1 MTRQVHAAMTVV
13 FGGVV
18 ALTLAGCASQEA
30 KSTEQLL
37 AAADFQV
44 RYADTP
50 QKLAKLEALTQR
62 KLVAHQT
69 AGGGVRYV
77 YADAA
82 GCKCVYAGDEKA
94 YQEYQRLRVQENIA
108 GEQEMTAE
116 MNRDAAM
123 DWGLWR
129 PWAPYP
135 W

>member
-1 MTRQVHAAMTVV
+1 MTRQVHAAMTVL
-13 FGGVV
+13 FGVIV
-18 ALTLAGCASQEA
+18 AVTLVNCASQEA

-50 QKLAKLEALTQR
+50 QKLAKLETLTQR
-62 KLVAHQT
+62 ELVAHPT
-69 AGGGVRYV
+69 DGGVRYV

-82 GCKCVYAGDEKA
+82 GCKCLYAGDEQA
-94 YQEYQRLRVQENIA
+94 YQRYQNLVVQEKIA
-108 GEQEMTAE
+108 GEQEMTARL
-116 MNRDAAM
+116 NRDAEM

-129 PWAPYP
+129 PWHPYA

>member
-1 MTRQVHAAMTVV
+1 MTRRVHAAMTVLLV
-13 FGGVV
+13 AIVAV
-18 ALTLAGCASQEA
+18 ALANCASQKA
-30 KSTEQLL
+30 RSTEQLL

-50 QKLAKLEALTQR
+50 QKLAKLETLTQR
-62 KLVAHQT
+62 KLVAHP
-69 AGGGVRYV
+69 ADGGVRYV

-82 GCKCVYAGDEKA
+82 GCKCLYAGDERA
-94 YQEYQRLRVQENIA
+94 YQQYQKLAVQEKIA

-116 MNRDAAM
+116 MNRNAEM

-129 PWAPYP
+129 PWGPYP

>member
-1 MTRQVHAAMTVV
+1 MKRQVQAVMTVL
-13 FGGVV
+13 FGGLV
-18 ALTLAGCASQEA
+18 AATLANCASQEA

-50 QKLAKLEALTQR
+50 QKLAKIEALTQR
-62 KLVAHQT
+62 KLVAHP
-69 AGGGVRYV
+69 AGAGVRYV

-82 GCKCVYAGDEKA
+82 GCKCVYAGDEQA
-94 YQEYQRLRVQENIA
+94 YQRYQRMAVQEKIA
-108 GEQEMTAE
+108 DEREMTAE
-116 MNRDAAM
+116 MNRDAEM

-129 PWAPYP
+129 PWSPYA

>member
-1 MTRQVHAAMTVV
+1 MTRQVRAAMTGL
-13 FGGVV
+13 FGVIV
-18 ALTLAGCASQEA
+18 AVTLANCASQEA

-50 QKLAKLEALTQR
+50 QKLAKLETLTQR
-62 KLVAHQT
+62 KLVAHS
-69 AGGGVRYV
+69 ADGGVRYV

-82 GCKCVYAGDEKA
+82 GCKCLYAGDEQA
-94 YQEYQRLRVQENIA
+94 YKRYQKLAVEEKIA
-108 GEQEMTAE
+108 GEQEMTARL
-116 MNRDAAM
+116 NRDAEM

-129 PWAPYP
+129 PWHPYA

>member
-1 MTRQVHAAMTVV
+1 MTRRVHAAMTIL
-13 FGGVV
+13 FGGIV
-18 ALTLAGCASQEA
+18 AVTLVNCASQEA
-30 KSTEQLL
+30 RSTEQLL

-50 QKLAKLEALTQR
+50 QKLAKLETLTQR
-62 KLVAHQT
+62 KLVAHP
-69 AGGGVRYV
+69 ADGGVRYV

-82 GCKCVYAGDEKA
+82 GCKCLYAGDERA
-94 YQEYQRLRVQENIA
+94 YQRYESMVVQEKIA

-116 MNRDAAM
+116 MNRDAEM

-129 PWAPYP
+129 PWGPYA